1 MDYDHIKYELRG
13 RIGVITL
20 DRPDSRNALN
30 DRMITE
36 LDDLLRKVETELDAK
51 VLVINGAG
59 PCFSIGQDLS
69 GEGTEAIMAPPPGTQ
84 APAKKILEEERRRSR
99 RLEYIFNF
107 PKPTI
112 AQVHGQCIGL
122 GCYLAMLCDFV
133 IASDDA
139 VFADPGLRM
148 GCVSAMPL
156 WTWLV
161 GIKKAR
167 EIVYLGSDIKAAE
180 AEQIGLINMAVPG
193 DKLEHEVHQYAKAIS
208 TCPGDGLALCKESI
222 NANLESRGVGAAWR
236 YLDSIHLINQK
247 EPFGPDQFNFFEVR
261 DKKGLDEAIR
271 ERDKPFKDLGF

>member
-1 MDYDHIKYELRG
+1 MDYDHIKYDLTG
-13 RIGVITL
+13 RIGVVTL
-20 DRPDSRNALN
+20 NRPDSRNVMN
-30 DRMITE
+30 DQMIAE

-51 VLVINGAG
+51 VLVIKGAG
-59 PCFSIGQDLS
+59 ECFSIGQDLS
-69 GEGTEAIMAPPPGTQ
+69 GEGTAAIMAPPPGTP
-84 APAKKILEEERRRSR
+84 APAKEILEEERRRSR

-122 GCYLAMLCDFV
+122 GCYLAMLCDIV
-133 IASDDA
+133 IASHDA

-161 GIKKAR
+161 GVKKAR
-167 EIVYLGSDIKAAE
+167 EIVYLGSDINAVE
-180 AEQIGLINMAVPG
+180 AERIGLINLAVPA
-193 DKLEHEVHQYAKAIS
+193 DKLEQEVHRYAKAIS

-222 NANLESRGVGAAWR
+222 NANLESRGVGTAWR
-236 YLDSIHLINQK
+236 FLDTIHLINQQQ
-247 EPFGPDQFNFFEVR
+247 PFDPDEFNFFKVR
-261 DKKGLDEAIR
+261 DKKGLEEAMR